1 MVSFQ
6 IVLLGPQCK
15 DKCPYERQS
24 GEDKSRDCRDGAAR
38 HGMLGPP
45 EPQEPGG
52 TPLEPSKAKNDGHGY
67 SDAVYV

>member
-6 IVLLGPQCK
+6 TVLLGPQCQ

-24 GEDKSRDCRDGAAR
+24 GEDKSRDGRDGAT
-38 HGMLGPP
+38 GPGTLGPP

-52 TPLEPSKAKNDGHGY
+52 TPPEPSKAKNDGHSY
-67 SDAVYV
+67 SDAVCV